1 MTPLRLAMLGLA
13 SLLTATAPAH
23 EAADHPD
30 HKFEE
35 GQHYTVL
42 ENIPPAE
49 VPDGKTELIEFFWYG
64 CPHCYRL
71 EPLLKPWLEER
82 TDTVHVRFVPA
93 VFSARWVVGARVYYT
108 LELMDRLDLH
118 PVVFNLVHEQGRP
131 LQSGEG
137 IGRMLEIFEIDPE
150 AFAETFRSQAVTDRL
165 EEARELPKTYGID
178 GVPALAV
185 DGRYRITT
193 RNATNYQMLLDIA
206 DFLVHE
212 KP

>member
-1 MTPLRLAMLGLA
+1 MTSLRLAMLGLA
-13 SLLTATAPAH
+13 SLLTAAAPAH
-23 EAADHPD
+23 ESGDHSD
-30 HKFEE
+30 QKFEE
-35 GQHYTVL
+35 GKHYTVL
-42 ENIPPAE
+42 ENIPSAE
-49 VPDGKTELIEFFWYG
+49 VPEGKTEVIEFFWYG

-82 TDTVHVRFVPA
+82 ADTVHMRLVPT
-93 VFSARWVVGARVYYT
+93 VFSARWAVGARVYYT
-108 LELMDRLDLH
+108 LELMGRLDLH

-137 IGRMLEIFEIDPE
+137 IGRMLEVFEVDPA

-165 EEARELPKTYGID
+165 EEARELPKTYDID

-185 DGRYRITT
+185 DGRYLITT
-193 RNATNYQMLLDIA
+193 RNATHYQMLLDIA
-206 DFLVHE
+206 DFLIHE

>member
-1 MTPLRLAMLGLA
+1 MAPLRLAALGLA

-42 ENIPPAE
+42 ENIPSAE
-49 VPDGKTELIEFFWYG
+49 VPEGKTELIEFFWYG

-82 TDTVHVRFVPA
+82 TDTVHVRLVPA
-93 VFSARWVVGARVYYT
+93 IFSARWVVGARVYYT

-185 DGRYRITT
+185 GGRYRITT

-206 DFLVHE
+206 DFLIHE

>member
-1 MTPLRLAMLGLA
+1 MTPLRLTTLGLA

-42 ENIPPAE
+42 ENIPSAE
-49 VPDGKTELIEFFWYG
+49 MPEGKTELIEFFWYG
-64 CPHCYRL
+64 CPHCYNL

-82 TDTVHVRFVPA
+82 ADTVEVRLVPT
-93 VFSARWVVGARVYYT
+93 VFSTRWVAGARVYYT
-108 LELMDRLDLH
+108 LELLDRLDLH

-137 IGRMLEIFEIDPE
+137 IGRMLEVFEIDPK

-165 EEARELPKTYGID
+165 EEAREFPKAYGID
-178 GVPALAV
+178 GVPALVV
-185 DGRYRITT
+185 DRRYRVAP
-193 RNATNYQMLLDIA
+193 RNVANYQMLLDIA
-206 DFLVHE
+206 DFLIHE